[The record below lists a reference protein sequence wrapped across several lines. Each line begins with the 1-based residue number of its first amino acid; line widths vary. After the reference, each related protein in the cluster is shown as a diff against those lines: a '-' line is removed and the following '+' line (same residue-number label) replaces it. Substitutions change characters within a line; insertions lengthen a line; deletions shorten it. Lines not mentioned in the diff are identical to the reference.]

1 MRVSAMPWKC
11 AHRVCACCAGPSW
24 RSDRFIDHHEL
35 LGIAIA
41 IRTTPMLRQCG
52 ERRTRLNLP
61 DRVAVAR
68 VIHPPADFAFQAGG
82 VADPRV
88 VAAVAA
94 FEAGL
99 FVHRDLTAL
108 QTTG

>member
-1 MRVSAMPWKC
+1 
-11 AHRVCACCAGPSW
+11 
-24 RSDRFIDHHEL
+24 
-35 LGIAIA
+35 
-41 IRTTPMLRQCG
+41 MLRQCG

-94 FEAGL
+94 FEAGFSFIVTSL
-99 FVHRDLTAL
+99 PFKPLDNVFEAL
-108 QTTG
+108 Q